1 MIAATRLNGFARLRG
16 APVLIPDAPR
26 KPRPCSQKTI
36 SETVLPSTSAA
47 SPLFQTVTLVLP
59 FTSWLAAVTT
69 LAAPPPTLAL
79 EEIAWALGSVHANA
93 RARGAARRVVWS

>member
-1 MIAATRLNGFARLRG
+1 
-16 APVLIPDAPR
+16 
-26 KPRPCSQKTI
+26 
-36 SETVLPSTSAA
+36 
-47 SPLFQTVTLVLP
+47 LFQTVTLVLP